1 MILKF
6 LKHYYIPDKII
17 GSKDSNMNYT
27 FTYINDL
34 KLSQDR
40 VPNLKKIYNSNIL
53 ITGATG
59 LVCSAIVDFILV
71 LNDTVNANIKVYLA
85 ARTKDKALQR
95 FGNKLERTDIIFV
108 EYNALEEI
116 KWDYELDYIIHGAS
130 PANPSLYVKQPVETM
145 LANIIGLKNI
155 LEYAVKKT
163 VKRILFIS
171 SSEVYG
177 NKDTSNSYKET
188 DYGFVDIINPRACY
202 PSAKRA
208 CETLSVAYHEEYG
221 VNCVNVRLGHI
232 YGPTAVRSDTRASSQ
247 FFYDVVDAHDII
259 MKSNGLQKRSY
270 CYVVD
275 CVSAIVTVLINGEV
289 ATAYNISN
297 PSSVVT
303 IRELAEM
310 IALVSGQ
317 HVKYV
322 NPTDVEVKGYNLMSN
337 SSLDSH
343 LLKGLGWN
351 GYFDLQTGVKH
362 TLQILKDE

>member
-1 MILKF
+1 
-6 LKHYYIPDKII
+6 
-17 GSKDSNMNYT
+17 MNYT
-27 FTYINDL
+27 STYINDL
-34 KLSQDR
+34 KISQDS

-85 ARTKDKALQR
+85 ARTKEKALQR
-95 FGNKLERTDIIFV
+95 FGNKLERTDVIFV
-108 EYNALEEI
+108 AYDALKEI

-177 NKDTSNSYKET
+177 NKDNSNSYKET
-188 DYGFVDIINPRACY
+188 DYGFVDIVNPRACY

-208 CETLSVAYHEEYG
+208 CETLSVAYHDEYG
-221 VNCVNVRLGHI
+221 INCVNVRLGHV
-232 YGPTAVRSDTRASSQ
+232 YGPTATRSDTRASSQ
-247 FFYDVVDAHDII
+247 FFYDVIDAHDII

-270 CYVVD
+270 CYVLD
-275 CVSAIVTVLINGEV
+275 CVSAIITVLINGEV

-297 PSSVVT
+297 SNSIVT
-303 IRELAEM
+303 IRQLAEM
-310 IALVSGQ
+310 IALVSGKQ
-317 HVKYV
+317 VKYI
-322 NPTDVEVKGYNLMSN
+322 NPTDIETKGYNLMSN
-337 SSLDSH
+337 SSLNSC
-343 LLKGLGWN
+343 LLEQLGWT
-351 GYFDLQTGVKH
+351 GYFDLQTGVTH
-362 TLQILKDE
+362 TFQILKGE